1 LGGKLRWR
9 LPTPAGFAGQTKANI
24 DNMTVNPEKSLIN
37 MVVSSF
43 HEIHPNSQAIEIK
56 QFHWPRTGGAK
67 QETYKNEG
75 PSRKLLC
82 YQCDMQRS
90 VGYPEKYMKINEL
103 CVTRDTTS

>member
-56 QFHWPRTGGAK
+56 QVNFIGREP
-67 QETYKNEG
+67 EG
-75 PSRKLLC
+75 QSKKHTKMKVHPENSFVINATCSAVLAIRK
-82 YQCDMQRS
+82 S
-90 VGYPEKYMKINEL
+90 
-103 CVTRDTTS
+103 T